1 MPDLSGWLSAA
12 VPGAKRLADV
22 SDVRC
27 LILIGEPG
35 LGKTTAMRAE
45 YERVR
50 AELQHNDRALLIELG
65 FTRRASE
72 LEVAIF
78 DSPQF
83 TQWLD
88 GDGRLHLFLDSLD
101 EARLRVEHVAKR
113 LLRGLE
119 GAPVGRLSLR
129 LSCRSADRHLGLEQE
144 LQQRFGSESYA
155 VRELAPLTRG
165 DVAAAARSRGLDPDT
180 FVREVI
186 ERELQPLA
194 MVPESLRFLLDV
206 AQEHGSV
213 PRSRAEAFEQGLRLL
228 AREPDE
234 DRRDGETKGS
244 LSATGRLAVC
254 ARVAAGL
261 TLSGRSAVRT
271 DEGPAGPD
279 EASLTQL
286 AGGRE
291 EDRRTGA
298 TTKINVSEEILK
310 EALGTAILTAA
321 GGSNR
326 LRFAQASYAEYLTAR
341 WLADGGLSVEQRRSL
356 LFSSGDERQR
366 IVPQLHEVA
375 TWLAVLSDEFH
386 AELLSDDPAVLLR
399 AEPAGL
405 DAAERERLIDALFV
419 GVRSLEV
426 DRWDR
431 RMRNN
436 FHLLHHP
443 SLASQLRAVIFD
455 VAEEPQVRQ
464 VACDIAAACELAQL
478 GGELADLALDPRTDL
493 EVRIAALSAAGTLA
507 TTDQRR
513 RFVPLALEEQP
524 DDPDDELKGAALG
537 VVWPGAVGAQ
547 ELLKS
552 VRAPRRRDLYGL
564 YKAFLLND
572 LVEGLRPSDL
582 LLALRWATDL
592 PISHY
597 ATDPMSSVREQLLVA
612 AWPRL
617 RADAELREGYVGV
630 VTKLLGKSVNLIS
643 NSLHEEHPEV
653 FVEQAMRRSLLEGLI
668 DRLQN
673 GSFGLANVLFAK
685 PRLIIADDMDWL
697 LGELRAAVG
706 TEREE
711 TLAMLVDRLPILGG
725 SEQALLEARD
735 ESPVLRELTAARFE
749 AIRLDSPAAEEARRF
764 CAQRLEAE
772 REDDGD
778 DEEDLDIPGR
788 VGQALNSFD
797 SGDLDGFWIAT
808 KWLEINQRRERDYLV
823 SDIRALDG
831 WSVIEET
838 DRERLLRAVPRYLA
852 DASPMPERWFGKGTI
867 YWPAWAGYRGM
878 RLLYDLD
885 RDLFEALGPETWERW
900 APIIVAWHRE
910 GTSNT
915 REPEFNS
922 FALERLLA
930 TAPIA
935 GTSWFVELL
944 DRELRTNHGLVLLHR
959 LEAVW
964 HPDLEAGMLRRAKRS
979 ALDPRKRTELL
990 SFLVGKGSR
999 AALEHA
1005 RRLVTRGAVAAGG
1018 NRRELALRVAVA
1030 LVSERGAPE
1039 WERAWKLMQADEAF
1053 GQDLVETM
1061 AQAETWVAA
1070 NLPAKE
1076 TSRLY
1081 EWVEDRF
1088 PVEEDPR
1095 VEGAHSPSAREQI
1108 GMWRNRI
1115 LGSIAAQGTL
1125 EAVDELGRLSHRRPG
1140 LIGIRR
1146 WKRDAEEILE
1156 RAEWEPPRPEDLISL
1171 SENGRRRY
1179 VRSDQD
1185 LRNALLGSLERA
1197 QAKLGGQRPLAHL
1210 LWNSDPQCPKPERL
1224 VAAWLED
1231 HLRTDLAERGIFV
1244 GRELEI
1250 RVNPH
1255 GQMGESVDI
1264 FVAAIAGEEVEGSPI
1279 VQVVVE
1285 LKCCWH
1291 GDIDTAM
1298 RDQLVRRYL
1307 DDENNQGIYVVAHFD
1322 SASWNSS
1329 DARRRRV
1336 CRTRDL
1342 SDSREFFAAQAAE
1355 VNGEGLASVSAY
1367 VLDCSLDS

>member
-1 MPDLSGWLSAA
+1 MPDLTGWLSAA
-12 VPGAKRLADV
+12 VPDAKRLSDV

-35 LGKTTAMRAE
+35 LGKTAAVRAE
-45 YERVR
+45 YDRVR

-83 TQWLD
+83 TQWLA

-144 LQQRFGSESYA
+144 LQQRFGAESYA

-165 DVAAAARSRGLDPDT
+165 DIAAAARSRGLDPDA

-254 ARVAAGL
+254 ARIAATL

-279 EASLTQL
+279 EASLAQF

-291 EDRRTGA
+291 EDRHTGA
-298 TTKINVSEEILK
+298 TTKINVSEDTLK
-310 EALGTAILTAA
+310 EVLGTAILTAA

-341 WLADGGLSVEQRRSL
+341 WLADGGLSVQQRRSL
-356 LFSSGDERQR
+356 LFSGGERQR

-405 DAAERERLIDALFV
+405 DATERERLIDALFV
-419 GVRSLEV
+419 GIRSLEV

-436 FHLLHHP
+436 FHLLNHP
-443 SLASQLRAVIFD
+443 SLASRLRAVIFD
-455 VAEEPQVRQ
+455 AAEEAQVRQ

-478 GGELADLALDPRTDL
+478 GTELTDLALDARADL
-493 EVRIAALSAAGTLA
+493 GVRIAALSAAGTLA
-507 TTDQRR
+507 TADQQRR
-513 RFVPLALEEQP
+513 FLPLALEEQP

-537 VVWPGAVGAQ
+537 VVWPGAIGAE
-547 ELLKS
+547 ELLES
-552 VRAPRRRDLYGL
+552 IRAPRRRDLYGL

-572 LVEGLRPSDL
+572 LVEGLRSSDL
-582 LLALRWATDL
+582 PLALRWATDL
-592 PISHY
+592 PISHH
-597 ATDPMSSVREQLLVA
+597 ATDPLSSVREQLLVA
-612 AWPRL
+612 AWPQL
-617 RADAELREGYVGV
+617 RADAKLRERYVGV
-630 VTKLLGKSVNLIS
+630 VASLLSKSVNLIS

-653 FVEQAMRRSLLEGLI
+653 FVEQATRRSLLEGLI
-668 DRLQN
+668 DGLQD
-673 GSFGLANVLFAK
+673 GSLGLANLLFAT
-685 PRLIIADDMDWL
+685 PRLIFADDMDWL
-697 LGELRAAVG
+697 LGKLRAAVG
-706 TEREE
+706 TAREE

-735 ESPVLRELTAARFE
+735 ESPVLRELTEARFE
-749 AIRLDSPAAEEARRF
+749 AIRLDSPAAEEARWF
-764 CAQRLEAE
+764 YSQRLEAE
-772 REDDGD
+772 RDDDGD

-788 VGQALNSFD
+788 VAQALDSFD
-797 SGDLDGFWIAT
+797 SGNLDGFWIAT

-831 WSVIEET
+831 WSVIDET

-852 DASPMPERWFGKGTI
+852 DASPEPERWFGKGTI
-867 YWPAWAGYRGM
+867 YWPAWAGYRGL

-885 RDLFEALGPETWERW
+885 RDLFEALDTDTWERW

-915 REPEFNS
+915 GEPEFNN

-944 DRELRTNHGLVLLHR
+944 DRELRADHGLVLLYR

-979 ALDPRKRTELL
+979 ALEPRKRTELL

-1018 NRRELALRVAVA
+1018 NRRELARRVAVA

-1053 GQDLVETM
+1053 GRELVETM

-1076 TSRLY
+1076 AGRLY

-1088 PVEEDPR
+1088 PVEEDPH

-1115 LGSIAAQGTL
+1115 LGAIAAQGTP
-1125 EAVDELGRLSHRRPG
+1125 EAVDELGRLSRTRPG

-1156 RAEWEPPRPEDLISL
+1156 RAEWEPPRPEDLVSL
-1171 SENGRRRY
+1171 SEDGRRRY
-1179 VRSDQD
+1179 VRSDHD

-1210 LWNSDPQCPKPERL
+1210 LWNSDPPRPKPERL

-1255 GQMGESVDI
+1255 GHMGESVDI
-1264 FVAAIAGEEVEGSPI
+1264 FVAAIAGKEVEGSPI

-1285 LKCCWH
+1285 LKCYWH
-1291 GDIDTAM
+1291 GDVDTAM
-1298 RDQLVRRYL
+1298 RDQLVKRYL
-1307 DDENNQGIYVVAHFD
+1307 DDENNQGIYVVAHFG
-1322 SASWNSS
+1322 SASWDNS
-1329 DARRRRV
+1329 DARQRHAR
-1336 CRTRDL
+1336 RTRDL
-1342 SDSREFFAAQAAE
+1342 SDSRRFFAVQAAE
-1355 VNGEGLASVSAY
+1355 INGEGLANVSAY
-1367 VLDCSLDS
+1367 VLDCSL